1 VGGIFDYFEAA
12 ALAEGGVAI
21 IALPSTTED
30 GKHSKIV
37 PRLAGGI
44 VTTPRF
50 CTDYIVTEYGVAR
63 LKGKDLHSRAEAL
76 ISIAHPNF
84 RDELA
89 KSL

>member
-1 VGGIFDYFEAA
+1 LDYVEAA
-12 ALAEGGVAI
+12 ALSDGGLSI

-37 PRLAGGI
+37 PRLPGAI

-63 LKGKDLHSRAEAL
+63 LKGKDLRARAEAL
-76 ISIAHPNF
+76 IAIAHPNF
-84 RDELA
+84 RDDLA